1 MKNSWE
7 TITVDNS
14 PMRLY
19 LSQPEGPGPF
29 PAMVVIQNQDG
40 IGEFTQAMTRRIAE
54 AGYVGIAPELYHR
67 EGEPK
72 TPEEVANFK
81 HTRRDANVIND
92 INATV
97 NCLRGCAAADTSWL
111 GIVGFCMGGR
121 IAFLMAA
128 ASQSFKAAV
137 DFYGGG
143 VYSKWGDRPAP
154 SELAVNVSCPIQGHF
169 GELDKNPPP
178 DEMRKLDAELIRLG
192 KQHEF
197 FFYAGAPHGFN
208 RQGWDGYRPEA
219 DATSWARTLEFFK
232 KHLSGV
238 AGQKAAAVG

>member
-7 TITVDNS
+7 TVTVDNS
-14 PMRLY
+14 LMRLY
-19 LSQPEGPGPF
+19 LSQPDGPGPF
-29 PAMVVIQNQDG
+29 PTMVVVQNQDG
-40 IGEFTQAMTRRIAE
+40 VGAFTQEMTRRVAQ

-72 TPEEVANFK
+72 TPDQVADIK
-81 HTRRDANVIND
+81 RTRNDLHVISD
-92 INATV
+92 INAAV
-97 NCLRGCAAADTSWL
+97 KFLRGCATADTSRL
-111 GIVGFCMGGR
+111 GIIGFCMGGR

-128 ASQSFKAAV
+128 ADPSFKAAV

-154 SELAVNVSCPIQGHF
+154 SELAASVSCPIQGHF

-178 DEMRKLDAELIRLG
+178 DEMRKLDAELTRLG

-208 RQGWDGYRPEA
+208 RNGWDGYRPEA
-219 DATSWARTLEFFK
+219 DATSWARTLDFFK
-232 KHLSGV
+232 KHLGEMTTK
-238 AGQKAAAVG
+238 KAATAR

>member
-19 LSQPEGPGPF
+19 LSQPEGSGPF
-29 PAMVVIQNQDG
+29 PAVLVIQNQDG
-40 IGEFTQAMTRRIAE
+40 VGEFTQEMTRKVAQ
-54 AGYVGIAPELYHR
+54 AGYFAIAPELYHR

-72 TPEEVANFK
+72 TPERTASIK
-81 HTRRDANVIND
+81 QYRSDANVIND
-92 INATV
+92 VDATIGF
-97 NCLRGCAAADTSWL
+97 LRGCANADTGKL

-128 ASQSFKAAV
+128 ASKSFQAAV

-154 SELAVNVSCPIQGHF
+154 SELAGNVSCPVQGHF

-178 DEMRKLDAELIRLG
+178 DEMRRLDAELTKLG
-192 KQHEF
+192 KEHQF
-197 FFYAGAPHGFN
+197 FFYENAPHGFN

-219 DATSWARTLEFFK
+219 DTASWTRTLEFFR
-232 KHLSGV
+232 KHLGETG
-238 AGQKAAAVG
+238 ARKAAAVG

>member
-1 MKNSWE
+1 MKNLWE

-40 IGEFTQAMTRRIAE
+40 VGEFTQAMTRRIAE

-72 TPEEVANFK
+72 TPEEVAHFK

-97 NCLRGCAAADTSWL
+97 NFLRGCAAADTSRL

-128 ASQSFKAAV
+128 ASPSFKAAV

-154 SELAVNVSCPIQGHF
+154 SELASNVACPIQGHF

-178 DEMRKLDAELIRLG
+178 DEMRKLDAELTRLG

-197 FFYAGAPHGFN
+197 FFYVGAPHGFN

-232 KHLSGV
+232 KHLPVV
-238 AGQKAAAVG
+238 AEQKAAAVG